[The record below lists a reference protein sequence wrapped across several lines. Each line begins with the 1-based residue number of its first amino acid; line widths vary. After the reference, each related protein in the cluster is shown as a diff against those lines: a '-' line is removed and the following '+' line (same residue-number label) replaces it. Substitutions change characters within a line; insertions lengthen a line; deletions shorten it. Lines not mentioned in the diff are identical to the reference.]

1 MKTQLYKYF
10 VFGISN
16 GYKKKELKVRLYQ
29 KHVQLQY
36 MRHFKLMS
44 TYPILPGSELEKKVL
59 QRLEE
64 VKKAKKAK
72 KTKI

>member
-1 MKTQLYKYF
+1 
-10 VFGISN
+10 
-16 GYKKKELKVRLYQ
+16 
-29 KHVQLQY
+29 